1 VIGQNAR
8 EEDMDVNPCKEKR
21 QSNVRSK
28 SADEAIVL
36 TPPRAM
42 SLEAAI
48 EYVGDDEL
56 LEITPKILRIRKQIL
71 DANKRKRAKN

>member
-1 VIGQNAR
+1 
-8 EEDMDVNPCKEKR
+8 
-21 QSNVRSK
+21 VRSK

-56 LEITPKILRIRKQIL
+56 LEITPETLRIRKQIL
-71 DANKRKRAKN
+71 DPNKRKRAKN